1 MLADGT
7 AATFVGSWRHG
18 EPEGVGTLTTDER
31 DGVRYVGGLRRG
43 AFEGEGLL
51 RGADGREHRGG
62 WRAGRP
68 HGHGVSVDAP
78 GHHLPTISP
87 PIYPL
92 STDPTNSHPSPIHLP
107 SISHPP
113 PHPIPGDVVHAGE
126 WARGHPSGGCTRHHA
141 NGDFY
146 EGSCACAPTGT
157 AASPAAALTAAP
169 AASPPA
175 GRPGTTAHGARG
187 VQRAGLQTLQREG
200 EGVCMCANG
209 DVHRGGWR
217 HDLAHGQV
225 NSPP

>member
-78 GHHLPTISP
+78 G
-87 PIYPL
+87 
-92 STDPTNSHPSPIHLP
+92 
-107 SISHPP
+107 
-113 PHPIPGDVVHAGE
+113 DVVHAGE
-126 WARGHPSGGCTRHHA
+126 WARGHPSGSCTRHHTPVDSVA
-141 NGDFY
+141 I
-146 EGSCACAPTGT
+146 
-157 AASPAAALTAAP
+157 
-169 AASPPA
+169 
-175 GRPGTTAHGARG
+175 
-187 VQRAGLQTLQREG
+187 G
-200 EGVCMCANG
+200 EGAIECM
-209 DVHRGGWR
+209 
-217 HDLAHGQV
+217 HDGAPLQ
-225 NSPP
+225 S

>member
-1 MLADGT
+1 VAGCRGELEPHGEGRGSTALADGT
-7 AATFVGSWRHG
+7 AATFAGSWKHG
-18 EPEGVGTLTTDER
+18 EPDGVGTLTTDEH
-31 DGVRYVGGLRRG
+31 DGVGVRYVGGLRRG

-78 GHHLPTISP
+78 G
-87 PIYPL
+87 
-92 STDPTNSHPSPIHLP
+92 
-107 SISHPP
+107 
-113 PHPIPGDVVHAGE
+113 DVVHSGA
-126 WARGHPSGGCTRHHA
+126 WARGRPSGSCTRHHA
-141 NGDFY
+141 NGDLY
-146 EGSCACAPTGT
+146 EGACACAP
-157 AASPAAALTAAP
+157 AAAP
-169 AASPPA
+169 AASPAASLTASPA
-175 GRPGTTAHGARG
+175 ASPPGGRQGAAHGAQG